1 MEQIKEVMPYVL
13 GFGFLL
19 ITFIGFWI
27 DSNFYKKNQ
36 KEINDFRKVN
46 NELNNA
52 TKIKKI

>member
-27 DSNFYKKNQ
+27 DSNFYKKKQ
-36 KEINDFRKVN
+36 KEINDFRKAN
-46 NELNNA
+46 NELTNA
-52 TKIKKI
+52 TKIKKL